1 MSSPPFSFFPEGARV
16 SGCAGELLADMADR
30 RAGMGRGCAA
40 GDGGP
45 PSSAAHPCPGA
56 LPQSSGSRGGEERRR
71 GSGIGIWLGRWL
83 AAARVLRAAERGRR
97 GPGGDRRDV
106 GERSGHWLPPPA
118 AALPAALASPQR
130 GGAAHRALLSF
141 LLLFILLLLMC
152 LPVPGPPWPLT
163 PVLPAVS
170 SSPASARLN
179 GVPGLTTARE
189 AQAGGVTR
197 ILLILLL
204 AQQKEPAW
212 ARAGERAQGAGADR
226 PEWAAQVRD
235 REAWRGSPAN
245 TPLPHW
251 KTCQHQ
257 KVRGRG
263 RRECGSEREWKRVR
277 ALKEWNDKEW
287 NTVYSLERVVFR
299 KSRDPGDSAMHI

>member
-130 GGAAHRALLSF
+130 GGAAHRALLFLPGSLTNSMPFYAIIIDDITHSIPYILCCVLQSFTSF
-141 LLLFILLLLMC
+141 LLNQHWCNSI
-152 LPVPGPPWPLT
+152 PWL
-163 PVLPAVS
+163 
-170 SSPASARLN
+170 R
-179 GVPGLTTARE
+179 
-189 AQAGGVTR
+189 
-197 ILLILLL
+197 
-204 AQQKEPAW
+204 
-212 ARAGERAQGAGADR
+212 
-226 PEWAAQVRD
+226 
-235 REAWRGSPAN
+235 
-245 TPLPHW
+245 TPLAICHTW
-251 KTCQHQ
+251 H
-257 KVRGRG
+257 
-263 RRECGSEREWKRVR
+263 
-277 ALKEWNDKEW
+277 
-287 NTVYSLERVVFR
+287 
-299 KSRDPGDSAMHI
+299 H